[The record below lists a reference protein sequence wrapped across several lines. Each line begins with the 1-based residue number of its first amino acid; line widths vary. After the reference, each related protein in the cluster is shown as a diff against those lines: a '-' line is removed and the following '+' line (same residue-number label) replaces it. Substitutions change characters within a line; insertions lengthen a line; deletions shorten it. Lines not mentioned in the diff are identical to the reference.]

1 MRFRFVCRHAETQ
14 TRRHARRRWRRLCIT
29 SAIAEGE
36 EKGTFL
42 FVVSID
48 SLRLLL
54 LLLLPPPPQSSLRR
68 AAPEKPRKMES
79 INWCRSVQLHFL
91 QHFLF
96 HFCFFVGWDR
106 DYAAV
111 CLFGCVSVVCVCKY
125 FISLQR
131 NWQQHFLF
139 PWFSMHWIRASC
151 RVANTEQSSA
161 SSSASKQEEE
171 EAGSCFSFF
180 PLFHC
185 VIDGMRWRKE
195 WMNWTDNVT

>member
-14 TRRHARRRWRRLCIT
+14 TRRHARRRWRRLCST

-42 FVVSID
+42 CVVSID

-79 INWCRSVQLHFL
+79 INWCRSVQPHFL

-96 HFCFFVGWDR
+96 HFCFFLLVETEIMLPS
-106 DYAAV
+106 V
-111 CLFGCVSVVCVCKY
+111 CLGVCLLSVCVNILLAFSGIGSNIFCLLD
-125 FISLQR
+125 SLC
-131 NWQQHFLF
+131 
-139 PWFSMHWIRASC
+139 I
-151 RVANTEQSSA
+151 E
-161 SSSASKQEEE
+161 
-171 EAGSCFSFF
+171 
-180 PLFHC
+180 
-185 VIDGMRWRKE
+185 
-195 WMNWTDNVT
+195 